1 MSIKNKC
8 TWRDIVKVNGEI
20 HAEEFPISGDK
31 DCEGIYI
38 IDDYIEAVAEKYGVE
53 RDSIETYMMD
63 GINFDPFI
71 LPYGAEECG
80 CYINGVAEWMIG
92 YWDGD
97 N

>member
-1 MSIKNKC
+1 MSIKNKY

-20 HAEEFPISGDK
+20 HAEEFSISGDK

-38 IDDYIEAVAEKYGVE
+38 IDDYIEAVSEKYGVE
-53 RDSIETYMMD
+53 KDSIETYMMD

-92 YWDGD
+92 YWDGGK
-97 N
+97 